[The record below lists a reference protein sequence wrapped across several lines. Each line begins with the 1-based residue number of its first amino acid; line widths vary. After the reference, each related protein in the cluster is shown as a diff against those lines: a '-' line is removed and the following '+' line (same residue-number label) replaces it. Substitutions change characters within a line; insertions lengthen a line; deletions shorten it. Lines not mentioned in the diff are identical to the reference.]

1 MTTSLEM
8 DQQFG
13 DSEIE
18 RRLKDLER
26 KIEAYEQGGFD
37 IFRQFGYLQL
47 GLNIPRLDQNGIQI
61 LSKGAS
67 RSAIFFFDDHFE
79 VDPNSP
85 TAGEPVAALI
95 GFIDGDAAAPIA
107 QLSKY
112 ANSGTATAEHTAIAE
127 NDTNDAAIIQS
138 YVNVGSDL
146 ATVRHEM
153 DGGRTFAQLL
163 LSNTVLR
170 LASFTSDPGTLGD
183 GDIWYRSDTDTI
195 HARVNGVTVALGGG
209 GGSMPMPP
217 LVSSLGWHGLGKEM
231 RDFGTVAS
239 ATWPNTNQAFYIPIT
254 VTEDITVV
262 KLWCFNG
269 ATASGNVNMSL
280 YDSSFAQVANTEI
293 GSTAQAGTN
302 VVQEFNITDT
312 ALTAG
317 LYYLAIVMDN
327 TTGTIFR
334 RQAPVGTFEYLTVIG
349 MATEGAAFN
358 LPATATPVAVGFDFA
373 PLCGLST
380 RTLVT

>member
-1 MTTSLEM
+1 MTTSQEM

-13 DSEIE
+13 DGEIE
-18 RRLKDLER
+18 RRLKLIEDKVNGYDAGGMDL
-26 KIEAYEQGGFD
+26 
-37 IFRQFGYLQL
+37 FRQFGYFQL
-47 GLNIPRLDQNGIQI
+47 SNLPRFDQYGVQIQT
-61 LSKGAS
+61 SAAQTA
-67 RSAIFFFDDHFE
+67 AIFFLENFVANPIGSYPQAAHFGQ
-79 VDPNSP
+79 VSATTVLNML
-85 TAGEPVAALI
+85 TAALS
-95 GFIDGDAAAPIA
+95 ASSAST
-107 QLSKY
+107 LSLVHT
-112 ANSGTATAEHTAIAE
+112 GTTSTLQFLS
-127 NDTNDAAIIQS
+127 TNQVPAIIMTPGAAGDPASLQ
-138 YVNVGSDL
+138 
-146 ATVRHEM
+146 
-153 DGGRTFAQLL
+153 DGML
-163 LSNTVLR
+163 
-170 LASFTSDPGTLGD
+170 
-183 GDIWYRSDTDTI
+183 WYNQTTNKFYI
-195 HARVNGVTVALGGG
+195 RVNGATVELGGG

-302 VVQEFNITDT
+302 VVQAFDITDT

>member
-1 MTTSLEM
+1 MTTSQEM

-18 RRLKDLER
+18 RRLKELER

-47 GLNIPRLDQNGIQI
+47 GLNIPRLDKYGIQI

-79 VDPNSP
+79 VDPNNP
-85 TAGEPVAALI
+85 TTGEPVAALI

-138 YVNVGSDL
+138 YVNVGSDI

-153 DGGRTFAQLL
+153 DGARTFAQLL

-170 LASFTSDPGTLGD
+170 LASFGADPATVANGD
-183 GDIWYRSDTDTI
+183 MWYRSDLNTI
-195 HARVNGVTVALGGG
+195 RARVGGATVTV
-209 GGSMPMPP
+209 
-217 LVSSLGWHGLGKEM
+217 
-231 RDFGTVAS
+231 
-239 ATWPNTNQAFYIPIT
+239 Q
-254 VTEDITVV
+254 
-262 KLWCFNG
+262 
-269 ATASGNVNMSL
+269 TA
-280 YDSSFAQVANTEI
+280 
-293 GSTAQAGTN
+293 
-302 VVQEFNITDT
+302 
-312 ALTAG
+312 
-317 LYYLAIVMDN
+317 
-327 TTGTIFR
+327 
-334 RQAPVGTFEYLTVIG
+334 
-349 MATEGAAFN
+349 
-358 LPATATPVAVGFDFA
+358 
-373 PLCGLST
+373 
-380 RTLVT
+380 